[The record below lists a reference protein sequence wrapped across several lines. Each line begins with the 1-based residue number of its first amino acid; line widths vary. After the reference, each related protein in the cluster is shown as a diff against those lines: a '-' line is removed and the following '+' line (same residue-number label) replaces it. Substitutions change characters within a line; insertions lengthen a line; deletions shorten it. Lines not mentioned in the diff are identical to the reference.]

1 MAKTTKK
8 TESNNIGDI
17 VLKTMQQS
25 FSVGFKLQIDK
36 FEPIDIHVSKSR
48 SLKDGEK
55 EEELLS
61 HIAEEVMRT
70 MEPEV
75 RKAVAEIQG
84 IKERIYDECSD
95 GE

>member
-8 TESNNIGDI
+8 TESNSIGDI

-25 FSVGFKLQIDK
+25 VSVGFKLQIDK

-61 HIAEEVMRT
+61 HIAEEVMGT

-95 GE
+95 SE